1 MDFSALEKHIIG
13 VVSEQQIKLGYRS
26 EMVRLYYPLESLNRI
41 MKTEDSF
48 VKMLDRLEQFS
59 EYAGSR
65 LGKVEIE
72 SDGERFCLSI
82 PSQGSDY
89 IHACTAESGFLPEF
103 VNTIR
108 KHGCTVEQALKV
120 FRRYSDKVHFEQV
133 KNSEFD
139 YLIYFEDGSPDDYR
153 YCLTMEE
160 GHLTYHRFTK
170 EDYEELIN

>member
-59 EYAGSR
+59 EYAESR

-72 SDGERFCLSI
+72 SDGERFCLAI

-89 IHACTAESGFLPEF
+89 IHACTAENGFLSEF

-108 KHGCTVEQALKV
+108 RHGCTVELALKV

-139 YLIYFEDGSPDDYR
+139 YLIYFEDGRPDEYR

-170 EDYEELIN
+170 EDYEELIK